1 MHGLYLAAE
10 DGGSV
15 SLAGGNL
22 IFVAVVAV
30 IALSALGVAGFVP
43 DLNPDGKLF
52 GVLPMDTIMSVLFVI
67 SGLAG
72 IAIGMSGRRHLTPP
86 ANASSDDMRP
96 WV

>member
-1 MHGLYLAAE
+1 MKPIAT
-10 DGGSV
+10 
-15 SLAGGNL
+15 L
-22 IFVAVVAV
+22 IGVV
-30 IALSALGVAGFVP
+30 LLALGVAGFVP

-86 ANASSDDMRP
+86 ANANSDDMRP